1 MSEAKATRLAIG
13 DEVRVHFHPP
23 GSWKSFSEGV
33 VRRVDV
39 TTQAGRFFV
48 LAVRNDIK
56 PENSKH
62 IFIDVARHETI
73 LPPNVACFSEHA
85 MRNDGT
91 PLEPVVFDQPQIVSS
106 RPM

>member
-1 MSEAKATRLAIG
+1 
-13 DEVRVHFHPP
+13 
-23 GSWKSFSEGV
+23 
-33 VRRVDV
+33 VDV

-48 LAVRNDIK
+48 LEVRNDIK

-73 LPPNVACFSEHA
+73 LPSGISFAEHA

-91 PLEPVVFDQPQIVSS
+91 ALEPVVFDQPQIVGS
-106 RPM
+106 RPL